1 MEIFTY
7 NKIPLWIL
15 WGIFLNMGTLVKAI
29 AVLLLLTAGVLLVH
43 TYWIDII
50 SILEEIL
57 RTFQEARIRYV
68 VPAVLVYLLSVYL
81 FAVRWQKVL
90 FCIGYNLKATCLV
103 PIYFGAIF
111 MNNITP
117 ANMTGGEPLRI
128 LWANKLFG
136 ISYTNAFKT
145 ILFERL
151 VEAIPIALLLIYVLY
166 SFPSFNIK
174 FLPLISSLTLSS
186 THLMLLVF
194 LAAGITIRFFRAKFA
209 ALLKNL
215 QKNWKQLKKSFTSVF
230 LLSCGVWTLD
240 ILRLKLVALA
250 LNIHLSI
257 NLIITVSILSFLLG
271 LLPLTPGGLGIIE
284 GGLISLLLYSGLPL
298 ASAGSFVFLERLIS
312 YGVSSVI
319 GFLCLFYYG
328 GFKIWEKFKK
338 KIDW

>member
-1 MEIFTY
+1 
-7 NKIPLWIL
+7 
-15 WGIFLNMGTLVKAI
+15 MGTLVKAI
-29 AVLLLLTAGVLLVH
+29 AVLLLLTAVVLLVH

-50 SILEEIL
+50 PILEEIL
-57 RTFQEARIRYV
+57 RTLQETRIIYV
-68 VPAVLVYLLSVYL
+68 IPALLVYLLSVYL
-81 FAVRWQKVL
+81 FAVRWQNVL
-90 FCIGYNLKATCLV
+90 FCIGYNLKATSLV

-136 ISYTNAFKT
+136 ISYTKAFKT
-145 ILFERL
+145 IFFERL
-151 VEAIPIALLLIYVLY
+151 IEAIPIAFLLIYVLY
-166 SFPSFNIK
+166 SFPSFDIK
-174 FLPLISSLTLSS
+174 FLPLINSLTLSS
-186 THLMLLVF
+186 IHLMLFVF
-194 LAAGITIRFFRAKFA
+194 LAAGVTIWFFREKFA
-209 ALLKNL
+209 SLLRNVH
-215 QKNWKQLKKSFTSVF
+215 KNWKQLKKSFIPVL

-240 ILRLKLVALA
+240 IIRLKLVALA
-250 LNIHLSI
+250 LNIHLSL
-257 NLIITVSILSFLLG
+257 NLIVTVSVLSFLLG

-338 KIDW
+338 RKIN

>member
-1 MEIFTY
+1 
-7 NKIPLWIL
+7 
-15 WGIFLNMGTLVKAI
+15 MGTLVKAI
-29 AVLLLLTAGVLLVH
+29 AVLLLFTAGVLLVH
-43 TYWIDII
+43 TYWIYII
-50 SILEEIL
+50 PILEETL
-57 RTFQEARIRYV
+57 GTLQETRIHYV
-68 VPAVLVYLLSVYL
+68 IPAVLVYLLSVYL
-81 FAVRWQKVL
+81 FAIRWQKVL
-90 FCIGYNLKATCLV
+90 FCIGYNLKATSLV

-166 SFPSFNIK
+166 SFPSFDIK
-174 FLPLISSLTLSS
+174 FLPLTSSLTLDSI
-186 THLMLLVF
+186 HLILLVF
-194 LAAGITIRFFRAKFA
+194 LAVGMAIWFLRAKFA
-209 ALLKNL
+209 SLLRNL
-215 QKNWKQLKKSFTSVF
+215 QKNWKQLKKSFTSVL
-230 LLSCGVWTLD
+230 LLSFGVWALD
-240 ILRLKLVALA
+240 IIRLKLVALA
-250 LNIHLSI
+250 LNIHLPL

-284 GGLISLLLYSGLPL
+284 GGLVSLLLYSGLPL

-319 GFLCLFYYG
+319 GFMCLFYYG
-328 GFKIWEKFKK
+328 GFKIWKKFKK
-338 KIDW
+338 EKLTDK

>member
-1 MEIFTY
+1 
-7 NKIPLWIL
+7 
-15 WGIFLNMGTLVKAI
+15 MGTLVKTI

-43 TYWIDII
+43 TYWIYII
-50 SILEEIL
+50 PILEETL
-57 RTFQEARIRYV
+57 GTLQETRIRYV
-68 VPAVLVYLLSVYL
+68 IPAVLVYLLSVYL
-81 FAVRWQKVL
+81 FAIRWQKVL
-90 FCIGYNLKATCLV
+90 FCIGYNLKATSLV

-166 SFPSFNIK
+166 SFPSSDIK
-174 FLPLISSLTLSS
+174 FLPLTSSLTLSS
-186 THLMLLVF
+186 IHLILLVF
-194 LAAGITIRFFRAKFA
+194 LAVGIAIWFLRVKFA
-209 ALLKNL
+209 SLLRNL
-215 QKNWKQLKKSFTSVF
+215 QKNWKQLKKSFTSVL
-230 LLSCGVWTLD
+230 LLSFGVWILD
-240 ILRLKLVALA
+240 IIRLKLVALA
-250 LNIHLSI
+250 LNIHLPL
-257 NLIITVSILSFLLG
+257 NLIVTVSILSFLLG

-284 GGLISLLLYSGLPL
+284 GGLVSLLLYSGLPL

-328 GFKIWEKFKK
+328 GFKIWGKFKK
-338 KIDW
+338 EKLTDK

>member
-1 MEIFTY
+1 
-7 NKIPLWIL
+7 
-15 WGIFLNMGTLVKAI
+15 MGTLVKTI

-43 TYWIDII
+43 TYWIYII
-50 SILEEIL
+50 PILEETL
-57 RTFQEARIRYV
+57 GTLQETRIRYV
-68 VPAVLVYLLSVYL
+68 IPAVLVYLLSVYL
-81 FAVRWQKVL
+81 FAIRWQKVL
-90 FCIGYNLKATCLV
+90 FCIGYNLKATSLV

-166 SFPSFNIK
+166 SFPSSDIK
-174 FLPLISSLTLSS
+174 FLPLTSSLTLSS
-186 THLMLLVF
+186 IHLILLVF
-194 LAAGITIRFFRAKFA
+194 LAVGIAIWFLRVKFA
-209 ALLKNL
+209 SLLRNL
-215 QKNWKQLKKSFTSVF
+215 QKNWKQLKKSFTSVL
-230 LLSCGVWTLD
+230 LLSFGVWILD
-240 ILRLKLVALA
+240 IIRLKLVALA
-250 LNIHLSI
+250 LNIHLPL
-257 NLIITVSILSFLLG
+257 NLIVTVSILSFLLG

-284 GGLISLLLYSGLPL
+284 GGLVSLLLYSGLPL

-328 GFKIWEKFKK
+328 GFKIWGKFKK
-338 KIDW
+338 AKFTDK

>member
-1 MEIFTY
+1 
-7 NKIPLWIL
+7 
-15 WGIFLNMGTLVKAI
+15 MGTLVKAI
-29 AVLLLLTAGVLLVH
+29 AVLLLLTTGVLLVH

-50 SILEEIL
+50 PIMEEIL
-57 RTFQEARIRYV
+57 RTFRKTRIRYV
-68 VPAVLVYLLSVYL
+68 IPAVLVYLLSVYI

-90 FCIGYNLKATCLV
+90 SCIGYNLKAISLV

-128 LWANKLFG
+128 LWAKKRFG

-166 SFPSFNIK
+166 SFPSLEIG
-174 FLPLISSLTLSS
+174 FLPQINSLTLKSI
-186 THLMLLVF
+186 HLLILAF
-194 LAAGITIRFFRAKFA
+194 LAAGMAIWFLRAKFA
-209 ALLKNL
+209 ALLRNL
-215 QKNWKQLKKSFTSVF
+215 QKNWKQLKKSFASVL

-240 ILRLKLVALA
+240 IIRLKLVALA
-250 LNIHLSI
+250 LNIHLPL
-257 NLIITVSILSFLLG
+257 NLIVTVSILSFLLG

-319 GFLCLFYYG
+319 GFLCLFYFG

-338 KIDW
+338 EKMTDK

>member
-1 MEIFTY
+1 
-7 NKIPLWIL
+7 
-15 WGIFLNMGTLVKAI
+15 MGTLVKAI

-43 TYWIDII
+43 TYWIYII
-50 SILEEIL
+50 PILEE
-57 RTFQEARIRYV
+57 TFGTLQETRIRYV
-68 VPAVLVYLLSVYL
+68 IPAVLVYLLSVYL

-90 FCIGYNLKATCLV
+90 FCIGYNLKATSLV

-166 SFPSFNIK
+166 SFPSFDIK
-174 FLPLISSLTLSS
+174 FLPLTSSLTLSS
-186 THLMLLVF
+186 IHLILLVF
-194 LAAGITIRFFRAKFA
+194 LAVGMAIWFLRAKFA
-209 ALLKNL
+209 SLLRNL
-215 QKNWKQLKKSFTSVF
+215 QKNWKQLKKSFTSVL
-230 LLSCGVWTLD
+230 LLSFGVWTLD
-240 ILRLKLVALA
+240 IIRLKLVALA
-250 LNIHLSI
+250 LNIHLPL
-257 NLIITVSILSFLLG
+257 NLIVTVSILSFLLG

-284 GGLISLLLYSGLPL
+284 GGLVSLLLYFGLPL

-338 KIDW
+338 EKLTDK